1 MKKTVKTR
9 IFAGG
14 LGLLALALL
23 LMVPS
28 CGKKST
34 TTSSTIVPKVIV
46 EQLRPLDE
54 ALLPLLDGFTSG
66 AIAKGEPIV
75 VRFKG
80 AEVMK
85 VKYGETLPA
94 KAFSFKPSLKG
105 NAVWIDE
112 TTVGFQYD
120 DIDPNQNYT
129 CDFRISD
136 FVDAGDGQPL
146 QFGFAVRRQ
155 NFSLV
160 GAYPVCAEG
169 DKMDYTLRVAFVN
182 PVDGEVEQ
190 IIDANTRKAYTVTS
204 KPVGGN
210 VYDIV
215 IQGIARKNNETVL
228 KVTLDG
234 TAIEANKSR
243 TCELPVYAKDDFK
256 PVEFDVDNTTG
267 QAVLYFTQPLKQ
279 GQNLNGFLN
288 FNYKI
293 GYRSDIQDNKIV
305 LYFDKTSLYR
315 YQMEDLEMTVASGIR
330 SGFDQLLQ
338 EEYEYQF
345 DLTDY
350 VPQVRWTDDGVIIP
364 NVDETTVYFDA
375 ICLNSVTLRIIRVF
389 DDNIL
394 SFLQDNELDETYG
407 VRKAGRLEKKIRLQ
421 IDNPYPTQWKTFPIV
436 LSDYIKVEPGAMY
449 QLSLDFGPADYRH
462 RRRLPQPRPRRP
474 LPPHHPQR
482 ERERHPRHP
491 LGQPAHPRER
501 FPDRLLPIRERNR

>member
-1 MKKTVKTR
+1 MKKTAKSR

-14 LGLLALALL
+14 MGLLALALL
-23 LMVPS
+23 LLVPS
-28 CGKKST
+28 CGKKTT
-34 TTSSTIVPKVIV
+34 TTSGTTTPKVIV

-85 VKYGETLPA
+85 VKYGEELPA
-94 KAFSFKPSLKG
+94 KAFNFKPSLKG

-129 CDFRISD
+129 CDFRIGD
-136 FVDAGDGQPL
+136 FVDAGDCEPL

-160 GAYPVCAEG
+160 GAYPVCTEG
-169 DKMDYTLRVAFVN
+169 DKMNYILRLAFVN

-190 IIDANTRKAYTVTS
+190 IVDANTRKAYTVTS
-204 KPVGGN
+204 SLVGNN
-210 VYDIV
+210 VYDIE
-215 IQGIARKNNETVL
+215 IQGIARKNDESVL

-234 TAIEANKSR
+234 AAIEANRSR
-243 TCELPVYAKDDFK
+243 TCELTVYAKNDFK

-267 QAVLYFTQPLKQ
+267 EAVLYFTQPLKQ
-279 GQNLNGFLN
+279 GQNLNGFLD

-293 GYRSDIQDNKIV
+293 GYRSDIQNNKIL

-315 YQMEDLEMTVASGIR
+315 YQQEDMEMTVASGIR
-330 SGFDQLLQ
+330 SASDQVLQ
-338 EEYEYQF
+338 EEYQYPF

-350 VPQVRWTDDGVIIP
+350 VPQVRWNDEGVIIP
-364 NVDETTVYFDA
+364 NVA
-375 ICLNSVTLRIIRVF
+375 
-389 DDNIL
+389 
-394 SFLQDNELDETYG
+394 
-407 VRKAGRLEKKIRLQ
+407 
-421 IDNPYPTQWKTFPIV
+421 
-436 LSDYIKVEPGAMY
+436 
-449 QLSLDFGPADYRH
+449 
-462 RRRLPQPRPRRP
+462 
-474 LPPHHPQR
+474 
-482 ERERHPRHP
+482 
-491 LGQPAHPRER
+491 
-501 FPDRLLPIRERNR
+501 